1 MAAATSSSELN
12 TKLNE
17 RISTLELELSSTKEN
32 LVTLQTSHDATTSE
46 AATASAASKEAL
58 FKARSELEAI
68 MTETEQLK
76 QVQVSALDEA
86 QKKIEMLEKEA
97 QEAGS
102 LQVQLNALNSEKE
115 ETATKVSELE
125 IEILELKE
133 AQEVLEDERDQLK
146 STIKTLQGSFD
157 QSQHDITKA
166 AEDLKTAES
175 RHAATIGD
183 LQQKHAGELAE
194 AAKNHTQVSQT
205 LQAIQRDLEATNFE
219 LDKAKQAAADA
230 EEAHRLKSSEVEQ
243 AYMAVQNELTER
255 IALISQELEVSPSHV
270 VFCIEGGDAIKCAEP
285 RDPIQCQ
292 SSRRQR

>member
-17 RISTLELELSSTKEN
+17 RISTLESELSNTKEN
-32 LVTLQTSHDATTSE
+32 LVTLQASHDATTAE
-46 AATASAASKEAL
+46 AATAAAASKEAL

-68 MTETEQLK
+68 MAETEQLK

-86 QKKIEMLEKEA
+86 QKKIEMLEKGV
-97 QEAGS
+97 QEAGT
-102 LQVQLNALNSEKE
+102 LQVQLNALNTEKE

-146 STIKTLQGSFD
+146 NTIKTLQVSFD
-157 QSQHDITKA
+157 QSQQDISKA

-175 RHAATIGD
+175 RHVATIGD

-194 AAKNHTQVSQT
+194 AAKKHTQVSQT
-205 LQAIQRDLEATNFE
+205 LQDIQRDLEATNTE
-219 LDKAKQAAADA
+219 LDKAKKAAVDA
-230 EEAHRLKSSEVEQ
+230 EEAHKLKSLEVEQ

-255 IALISQELEVSPSHV
+255 IASIAQKLEVSPSHV
-270 VFCIEGGDAIKCAEP
+270 VFCIEGL
-285 RDPIQCQ
+285 RY
-292 SSRRQR
+292 